1 MSRIGHWVWE
11 ARLLFKCFN
20 LRNWSQQRVH
30 WPHGKDSSHW
40 GTNWSTRHWFY
51 LMFVYIYTSYIHP
64 FWAMLASFLCTKS
77 ICTGSFGGDH
87 GGNHCIYD
95 LRSVSKLQI
104 FHSTDSG
111 TCCQFI
117 LLQPPPMRSNC
128 CICNWKQGTDFY
140 PTPIFS
146 YFLAMNSWPW
156 HTMAINYRISRMGS
170 LVFHLG
176 IHMAPTPPWW
186 GRGRQMPRPPVVKNL
201 GFDTGFMWCWTLGLK
216 WFRMVQSSSKWFK
229 MV

>member
-51 LMFVYIYTSYIHP
+51 LIFVYIYTSILSHACMIP
-64 FWAMLASFLCTKS
+64 WHKKHLHWLIWRWSWRKS
-77 ICTGSFGGDH
+77 LHLITTY
-87 GGNHCIYD
+87 YD
-95 LRSVSKLQI
+95 LRSVSNLQI
-104 FHSTDSG
+104 LHSTDSG

-117 LLQPPPMRSNC
+117 LLQTPPMRKI
-128 CICNWKQGTDFY
+128 CICNCLKAGYSVPHPNFL
-140 PTPIFS
+140 IFPCHE
-146 YFLAMNSWPW
+146 FI
-156 HTMAINYRISRMGS
+156 TMAINYRISRMGS
-170 LVFHLG
+170 LVFHLLG

-186 GRGRQMPRPPVVKNL
+186 GRGRQMPRPPVVNNL
-201 GFDTGFMWCWTLGLK
+201 GFDNGFMWCWTFGLK
-216 WFRMVQSSSKWFK
+216 WFRMVQNCSKWFK